1 MNCSGGCYE
10 CNCQDITVTNTGAIE
25 ITFEED
31 KPIEYKFNEAKYL
44 EELKEYID
52 STYLAHYSQNKFQTT
67 EIIIERGRGTGF
79 CMGNIDKYSNRYG
92 KKGSREDH
100 RKDLM
105 KILHF
110 AILQLY
116 IHDNNKG

>member
-1 MNCSGGCYE
+1 MACSGGCYQ
-10 CNCQDITVTNTGAIE
+10 CNCDKT
-25 ITFEED
+25 EEPD
-31 KPIEYKFNEAKYL
+31 YGRPEFPKIGVEYKFNEDMYL
-44 EELKEYID
+44 EELRGYID
-52 STYLAHYSQNKFQTT
+52 KTYSGHYSQNKFQTT

-92 KKGSREDH
+92 KKGTPDDH

-116 IHDNNKG
+116 IHDNDKG

>member
-1 MNCSGGCYE
+1 MTCNGECHACSCE
-10 CNCQDITVTNTGAIE
+10 TNDF
-25 ITFEED
+25 TFETE
-31 KPIEYKFNEAKYL
+31 PTRIGVAYKFDEDLY
-44 EELKEYID
+44 LKELRDYID
-52 STYLAHYSQNKFQTT
+52 ATYSGHYSQNKFQTT

-92 KKGSREDH
+92 KKGTPEDH

>member
-1 MNCSGGCYE
+1 MSE
-10 CNCQDITVTNTGAIE
+10 LE
-25 ITFEED
+25 
-31 KPIEYKFNEAKYL
+31 KLPYKFDEDKYL

-52 STYLAHYSQNKFQTT
+52 STYKSHYSQNKFQTT

-79 CMGNIDKYSNRYG
+79 CMGSVDKYSNRYG
-92 KKGSREDH
+92 KKGTMADA

-110 AILQLY
+110 TLLQLY
-116 IHDNNKG
+116 IHDNEKG

>member
-1 MNCSGGCYE
+1 MKGECYACE
-10 CNCQDITVTNTGAIE
+10 MIE
-25 ITFEED
+25 VSDTQEVCLDNKIV
-31 KPIEYKFNEAKYL
+31 YKFNEAKYL

-52 STYLAHYSQNKFQTT
+52 STYTAHYSQNKFQTT

-116 IHDNNKG
+116 IHDNDKG

>member
-1 MNCSGGCYE
+1 MTCNGECHVCSC
-10 CNCQDITVTNTGAIE
+10 DTNDFMLESDPTHIGIA
-25 ITFEED
+25 
-31 KPIEYKFNEAKYL
+31 YKFDENLYL
-44 EELKEYID
+44 KELSEYID
-52 STYLAHYSQNKFQTT
+52 DTYSGHYSKNKFQTT
-67 EIIIERGRGTGF
+67 EIVIERGRGTGF

-92 KKGSREDH
+92 KKGKPEDH

-110 AILQLY
+110 AIIQLY

>member
-1 MNCSGGCYE
+1 MNCTGGCYE
-10 CNCQDITVTNTGAIE
+10 CNCQDITVANTETIE
-25 ITFEED
+25 ITFEKD
-31 KPIEYKFNEAKYL
+31 KTVEYIFNESKYL
-44 EELKEYID
+44 EELKDYID
-52 STYLAHYSQNKFQTT
+52 STYLAHYSQNRFQTT

-79 CMGNIDKYSNRYG
+79 CMGNVDKYSNRYG

-116 IHDNNKG
+116 IHDNDKG

>member
-1 MNCSGGCYE
+1 MNCTGGCYE
-10 CNCQDITVTNTGAIE
+10 CNCKTDVPDNKE
-25 ITFEED
+25 F
-31 KPIEYKFNEAKYL
+31 EYKFEEGKYL

-52 STYLAHYSQNKFQTT
+52 STYQQHYSQNKFQTT

-79 CMGNIDKYSNRYG
+79 CMGNVDKYSNRYG

-110 AILQLY
+110 TILQLY
-116 IHDNNKG
+116 IHDNDKG

>member
-1 MNCSGGCYE
+1 MACNGE
-10 CNCQDITVTNTGAIE
+10 CETCKCDTTGYIMLDELSKEA
-25 ITFEED
+25 
-31 KPIEYKFNEAKYL
+31 PAYKFDEDLYL
-44 EELKEYID
+44 KELKEYID
-52 STYLAHYSQNKFQTT
+52 GTYKGHYSQNKFQTT

-92 KKGSREDH
+92 KKGTPNDH